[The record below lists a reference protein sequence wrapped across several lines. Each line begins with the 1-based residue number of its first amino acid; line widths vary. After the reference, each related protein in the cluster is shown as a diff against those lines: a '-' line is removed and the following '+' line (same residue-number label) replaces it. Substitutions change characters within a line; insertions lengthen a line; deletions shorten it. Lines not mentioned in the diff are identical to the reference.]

1 MVGESISNIADLKP
15 DSKNARKHSRRNLQM
30 IAEALHEVGPARSIV
45 IDENGVV
52 LAGNGV
58 VDAAAEAGIE
68 RVRVVEADGKS
79 LVAVKVSGLTDDQKR
94 KLAYYDNRTSELAE
108 WNAEQVAADLE
119 GGLKLDGIFSELELD
134 NLLGRREGEA
144 GPEQDYEMGLQPY
157 ECYDYIML
165 IFRKE
170 FDFASAIEAFGLEK
184 KQSPGRTNKD
194 VGLCRVVDGAKILK
208 MVNARYESGDSEP

>member
-1 MVGESISNIADLKP
+1 MVGESISSIADLKP

-94 KLAYYDNRTSELAE
+94 KLAYYDNRTAEVAE
-108 WNAEQVAADLE
+108 WDAEQIAADLE
-119 GGLKLDGIFSELELD
+119 
-134 NLLGRREGEA
+134 A
-144 GPEQDYEMGLQPY
+144 G
-157 ECYDYIML
+157 
-165 IFRKE
+165 
-170 FDFASAIEAFGLEK
+170 FDFAGMFSEQEINALLEQAGDAVLDDGKEYDESIEGEVEYLTCPK
-184 KQSPGRTNKD
+184 CGYKWPK
-194 VGLCRVVDGAKILK
+194 
-208 MVNARYESGDSEP
+208 